1 MLAPEFQRGGCLAAT
16 GALCADGRS
25 HFVWVQVK
33 PGEGFALDAG
43 ATTHTPCTLMPRRG
57 ATSDPDGWRAHWR
70 VLSLLLAAKN
80 VGHAFV
86 MDTEQLILRNFSQV
100 GTVRNARP
108 SVHLLFVS
116 GRSDACRA
124 CVFSCMCCRVCVQN
138 LPNPTERSLQAQA
151 NSLNQCLAA

>member
-1 MLAPEFQRGGCLAAT
+1 M
-16 GALCADGRS
+16 
-25 HFVWVQVK
+25 WVQVK

-57 ATSDPDGWRAHWR
+57 ATIDPDGWRAHWR